1 MGMRQKQR
9 EDKLKESKPEK
20 RSFSPKRPQPPTS
33 LPLLETSS
41 VKVETSKKKVVVK
54 ENTSEFIT
62 EALREAVS
70 DFENYLDKS
79 SKEKQER
86 PMYRSAARAQRY
98 RQQYQQQ
105 QQEQQSSSIGNS
117 ISSPDEPGPS
127 SARNNFSRFFVHQSS
142 TSSLCSSISTTSSA
156 NLYPN
161 YFSSEAVLAELP
173 SSVPVRLA
181 AECMETDSNVSLNS
195 EMSTNT
201 LRNIREHIAKSLI
214 KLKEY
219 EKQVKTIFLFCFVF
233 VVSNSNE
240 EIIWVFCN
248 LSSPLSVFLST
259 FNFDVH
265 VYN

>member
-9 EDKLKESKPEK
+9 EEKLRESKPEK

-33 LPLLETSS
+33 LPLVEMSS
-41 VKVETSKKKVVVK
+41 VKVENSKKKLVVDVQ

-70 DFENYLDKS
+70 DFENYLDS
-79 SKEKQER
+79 SKEKYER

-98 RQQYQQQ
+98 RQQQL
-105 QQEQQSSSIGNS
+105 EQQSSSTIANS
-117 ISSPDEPGPS
+117 VSSPDEPGPSS

-142 TSSLCSSISTTSSA
+142 TSSLCSSISTTSTA

-161 YFSSEAVLAELP
+161 FLSSEAVLAELP
-173 SSVPVRLA
+173 SSVPIRLA

-201 LRNIREHIAKSLI
+201 LRNIREHIAKSLT

-219 EKQVKTIFLFCFVF
+219 EKQVNINFYHFYLYLSQSYKRLLEFS
-233 VVSNSNE
+233 VVSS
-240 EIIWVFCN
+240 
-248 LSSPLSVFLST
+248 SVFLFT
-259 FNFDVH
+259 L
-265 VYN
+265 Y